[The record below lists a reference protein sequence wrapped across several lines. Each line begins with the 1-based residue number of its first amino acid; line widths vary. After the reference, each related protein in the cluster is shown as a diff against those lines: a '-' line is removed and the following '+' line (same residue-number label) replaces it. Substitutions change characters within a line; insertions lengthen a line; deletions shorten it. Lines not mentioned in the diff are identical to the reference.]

1 MLKRINWSVI
11 FTGFAW
17 LISLAGVVVLL
28 SFINVKKQT
37 VKCTDVKILIP
48 GADNFIER
56 EEIDAILKEDQGV
69 LLGRNLEN
77 INIHKIEKKLQ
88 SNPYI
93 GFAKVYVD
101 MDGVLHIEVKQR
113 QPILRI
119 LNENGQDFYID
130 NEGLKMPISS
140 NFTANVLV
148 ATGHITEVFGSRVD
162 SLHTQLAR
170 DLYKTAQY
178 IKKDTLWD
186 SQIEQIVVDQKNDI
200 ELIPRVG
207 NQRIILG
214 DADSLEK
221 KMKNLLLFYKKA
233 MPQVGWDTYRTIN
246 IKYTNQIVCE
256 KRDSTGLGR
265 KAKTISAADSLR
277 IQRSVTDSLIKS
289 TIVAEMDDRPEP
301 DQQEKEVLKKSEVRK
316 IEPKKVEPKKTT
328 PVKTEVKKP
337 AVTPA
342 AKPKE
347 TKPADKKDKPK
358 QTVTTQPKPAKSE
371 AQLKKEKA
379 AREKEIRALEK
390 QYKTQQN

>member
-1 MLKRINWSVI
+1 MLKRINWSAI

-130 NEGLKMPISS
+130 NDGLKMPISS

-148 ATGHITEVFGSRVD
+148 ATGHIAEVFGSRID

-256 KRDSTGLGR
+256 KRDSTGLGK

-301 DQQEKEVLKKSEVRK
+301 DQQEKEALKKSEVRK

-328 PVKTEVKKP
+328 PVKTVVKKP